1 MHKAAWPEVMVNVHR
16 AWGCTSQGLSVGR
29 RMEGFLLE
37 EGGVEVVLLDLDT
50 AIKKKRVAQIW
61 LSQAVTQSP
70 GGCQAPLLCV
80 LLVAKN

>member
-1 MHKAAWPEVMVNVHR
+1 
-16 AWGCTSQGLSVGR
+16 
-29 RMEGFLLE
+29 MEGFLLE
-37 EGGVEVVLLDLDT
+37 EGGLEVVLLDLDT